1 MYVHFTK
8 IGPANLKRKPSS
20 FEFAEMKSSRVFKL
34 LPTLD
39 GTTATGLDPF
49 LNKLL
54 KLAVPVIFKQLTELS
69 GNRSFR
75 PNSKS
80 SRPNFVTYFR
90 LLIDRRSHLKN
101 VINLPRLLPGDYQTP
116 FKRFCLKTFE
126 WLKSH

>member
-80 SRPNFVTYFR
+80 
-90 LLIDRRSHLKN
+90 
-101 VINLPRLLPGDYQTP
+101 
-116 FKRFCLKTFE
+116 FCSNQEAYTQGGETSGSGK
-126 WLKSH
+126 KGVMQ